1 MTGSKGMAN
10 EEHLDLLTTWTSTG
24 DRWKSV
30 WRKWKIDHPTIEV
43 DLTNADFH
51 GVNLKGIDLKRA
63 DLSNANLS
71 GADLSEANLE
81 WADLSQA
88 DLSEAYLYLASLL
101 QANLSKAYLFG
112 ARLFEANLYKADL
125 SQATLLKADLSGAFL
140 FEANLSEANLSRA
153 NLYKADLRGA
163 NLTRARLYEANL
175 SNPNLSRANL
185 TGCYIYATSAWNGEL
200 KDAIQLGLIIT
211 TPGESDITI
220 DNFEVAQFIY
230 LLLNN
235 EKVRDVIDTVTSKV
249 VLILGRFMNE
259 RKKILNAL
267 RMTGLRVSKNHSL
280 SSVTVS

>member
-1 MTGSKGMAN
+1 MAN

-51 GVNLKGIDLKRA
+51 GVNLKGIDLK
-63 DLSNANLS
+63 
-71 GADLSEANLE
+71 
-81 WADLSQA
+81 
-88 DLSEAYLYLASLL
+88 
-101 QANLSKAYLFG
+101 
-112 ARLFEANLYKADL
+112 
-125 SQATLLKADLSGAFL
+125 
-140 FEANLSEANLSRA
+140 RA

-220 DNFEVAQFIY
+220 DNLEVAQFIY

-249 VLILGRFMNE
+249 VLILGRFMDE